1 MVLVA
6 RLAAIFTV
14 APMVVEVDG
23 EVPALRSSV
32 AAVVE
37 AVDGIEMFISLTTV
51 SVMSRP
57 LVVQSVNAVVSVLS
71 GVMVVAIRQTP
82 QTSN

>member
-6 RLAAIFTV
+6 RLAALITV

-23 EVPALRSSV
+23 EVPAHRSSV

-37 AVDGIEMFISLTTV
+37 VRGGIEMFISLTKV
-51 SVMSRP
+51 SVTSHP
-57 LVVQSVNAVVSVLS
+57 LVIQSVIAVVSVLS
-71 GVMVVAIRQTP
+71 GALAVPIHLTP
-82 QTSN
+82 QAFN